1 MAITEGRLI
10 NKMMFASNISQSACG
25 GIGRHVCLRNIFRK
39 EYKFKSCQAHQQ
51 LCCNVCCI
59 GRKLLQEGVTVG
71 QVLCDYSSLRNYR
84 QSLDTITSANNYCCY
99 LCFFKNLIIALLQV
113 VLQHTQQDCC
123 ISTQVQTKQG
133 ECSHYVYT
141 N

>member
-1 MAITEGRLI
+1 MNIANSTQI
-10 NKMMFASNISQSACG
+10 NKSACG

-59 GRKLLQEGVTVG
+59 ERKVLQEGVTVG
-71 QVLCDYSSLRNYR
+71 KVSCGNASLRNYR
-84 QSLDTITSANNYCCY
+84 QSFDTITSASFYCYY
-99 LCFFKNLIIALLQV
+99 LPFFKNLIIALLQV
-113 VLQHTQQDCC
+113 VLQQTQQACC
-123 ISTQVQTKQG
+123 ISTQVQTNQG